1 MISEAAFQFGI
12 RFTDKSLSDL
22 FDLIFLI
29 NGKVIS
35 LHKVI
40 KYVNRDKVFSTISA
54 QNIRLVN
61 LKPSCI
67 CTMSLISP
75 WKGTWPFLWTNL
87 NPPYPRMYLCK
98 LGWNWCRCSGE
109 EHMMTKTTTTTDNGQ
124 ISTIGSTE
132 LPAQKKIAKNINIKE
147 FPNPQFVEWYFTWKL
162 TWRQRVLRHSS
173 EIGRQ
178 HLALQKQKH
187 TSLPLVYQLWSIR
200 AYSFILANNK

>member
-1 MISEAAFQFGI
+1 MNESTKWGRGCLYHKLISEAAFQFGI

-40 KYVNRDKVFSTISA
+40 KYVNRDKVFSTISV

-87 NPPYPRMYLCK
+87 NPPSGADPGILVRGGVDFFFKGMGFGARLKALSGSRATPRGWSPRK
-98 LGWNWCRCSGE
+98 LLNFSDFRS
-109 EHMMTKTTTTTDNGQ
+109 
-124 ISTIGSTE
+124 
-132 LPAQKKIAKNINIKE
+132 KI
-147 FPNPQFVEWYFTWKL
+147 
-162 TWRQRVLRHSS
+162 
-173 EIGRQ
+173 
-178 HLALQKQKH
+178 
-187 TSLPLVYQLWSIR
+187 
-200 AYSFILANNK
+200 